1 MRQFIINKA
10 ATLGL
15 CSAAVLLPA
24 LALANTTSPVPV
36 FKPVPFPATDE
47 QKRQILASP
56 EITVDGKS
64 TPISFNTI
72 LRSGDKAGQGVFGL
86 LLNEKGQPIKNK
98 DGSEHISV
106 DNDLAR

>member
-72 LRSGDKAGQGVFGL
+72 LRSGHFVNAEPSVSRVSGAADAHGAAG
-86 LLNEKGQPIKNK
+86 
-98 DGSEHISV
+98 
-106 DNDLAR
+106 LATGGRTGGGMG